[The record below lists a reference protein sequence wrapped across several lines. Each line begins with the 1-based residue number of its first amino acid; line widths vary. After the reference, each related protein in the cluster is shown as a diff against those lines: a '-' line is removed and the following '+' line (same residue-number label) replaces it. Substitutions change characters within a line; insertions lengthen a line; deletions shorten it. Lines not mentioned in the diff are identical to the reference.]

1 MENKRLVE
9 LIKKT
14 QKWFYDRNLQTQN
27 PDKQFLK
34 LYEEIGELASGMAK
48 KKEDVIKDSIGDVA
62 VVLIGLTLQLGI
74 DTKEIFPNL
83 ESVPPTNSN
92 KCEDHFILLLDQ
104 SVAAYLN
111 RQNYQLK
118 NVVFELVRITK
129 FLNLDFAECLEI
141 AYEQIKNRTGKLID
155 GIWVKEEDL

>member
-1 MENKRLVE
+1 MENKKLIE

-62 VVLIGLTLQLGI
+62 VVLIGLTLQ
-74 DTKEIFPNL
+74 KA
-83 ESVPPTNSN
+83 NS
-92 KCEDHFILLLDQ
+92 
-104 SVAAYLN
+104 LN
-111 RQNYQLK
+111 
-118 NVVFELVRITK
+118 
-129 FLNLDFAECLEI
+129 
-141 AYEQIKNRTGKLID
+141 
-155 GIWVKEEDL
+155 

>member
-34 LYEEIGELASGMAK
+34 LFEEIGELASGLAK
-48 KKEDVIKDSIGDVA
+48 KQDDVVRDSIGDIA

-74 DTKEIFPNL
+74 DTKEVFPHI
-83 ESVPPTNSN
+83 ESVPSTNSN
-92 KCEDHFILLLDQ
+92 KEEDHFILLLDQ